1 MCRAT
6 SFLLPVLLLT
16 LGSIA
21 LAQDSQI
28 AKLQEPENAMTEY
41 QLVMWSNMQK
51 PQPAPQPL
59 PPQDKAV
66 PQPGQQ
72 PDQQPQS
79 PADPHQADQAP
90 TAQSFT
96 GKIVKDNGQFVLKV
110 SPDVSYRLDGQND
123 VKQYENQEVKVVG
136 RLDAASN
143 TIYVTKIELI
153 S

>member
-1 MCRAT
+1 MGRT
-6 SFLLPVLLLT
+6 TKFLFPVLVLT
-16 LGSIA
+16 LTSIA
-21 LAQDSQI
+21 LAQEPQI

-41 QLVMWSNMQK
+41 QLVMWSRMQK

-59 PPQDKAV
+59 PPQDKVA

-79 PADPHQADQAP
+79 PADPHNAEPSP

-96 GKIVKDNGQFVLKV
+96 GKIVKDNGQYVLKV
-110 SPDVSYRLDGQND
+110 SADLSYRLDGQSD
-123 VKQYENQEVKVVG
+123 LKQYEDQVVTVVG

-143 TIYVTKIELI
+143 TIYVTKIELT